1 MIKRLNRLLLVGI
14 ILLFLI
20 LGTTLYT
27 DIEMIQNIGLVAI
40 FILIFILLALIILR
54 ARLID

>member
-1 MIKRLNRLLLVGI
+1 MIKRLNKILLVGI

-20 LGTTLYT
+20 LGITLYT
-27 DIEMIQNIGLVAI
+27 DIELIQNIGRIAI

-54 ARLID
+54 ARLIE